1 MTNNETILT
10 FLIDKINWN
19 DEESVD
25 YCFELAFK
33 LDLSYMVDSL
43 LDRLNEVKNGKEI
56 HSEASWQDAA
66 TNNQICKQTC
76 LLCQVKRV
84 QRGVSKSSKG
94 RFCIK
99 L

>member
-33 LDLSYMVDSL
+33 LDLSYMVDNM
-43 LDRLNEVKNGKEI
+43 LDRLIAVKRGKDVP
-56 HSEASWQDAA
+56 SEASW
-66 TNNQICKQTC
+66 
-76 LLCQVKRV
+76 
-84 QRGVSKSSKG
+84 
-94 RFCIK
+94 
-99 L
+99 